1 MIKKIK
7 DWLLI
12 ILLTIVG
19 VFFMLI
25 FKKKPNW
32 IEKKQKEIKQKENE
46 IDNNVENIK
55 QSRKER
61 EEKAKELSKNLRE
74 TDYKFHNRFFSI
86 MLIFL
91 LILSPFA
98 IASDSEPLTMLKED
112 LKIPDTYEELLQSY
126 YVMFDYA
133 MHYREMAYQYE
144 KLYQQE
150 KADSDKLVNEIENL
164 KMLLD
169 MQKNMID
176 QLMRLSNNIGLS
188 VGINYVPLHPDYS
201 GVIVQVEYGF

>member
-12 ILLTIVG
+12 ILMAIVG

-61 EEKAKELSKNLRE
+61 EEKAEELSKNLRE
-74 TDYKFHNRFFSI
+74 TDYKFRNRFFSI

-98 IASDSEPLTMLKED
+98 IASDGEPSPMSKED

-126 YVMFDYA
+126 YDMFDYA
-133 MHYREMAYQYE
+133 MHYREMAYKYE
-144 KLYQQE
+144 KVYLQE
-150 KADSDKLVNEIENL
+150 KADSEKLLNEIENL

-169 MQKNMID
+169 MQKNIID
-176 QLMRLSNNIGLS
+176 QLMKHNIGLS
-188 VGINYVPLHPDYS
+188 VGINYVPVHPDYS
-201 GVIVQVEYGF
+201 GVIVQVEYEF

>member
-12 ILLTIVG
+12 ILMAIVG

-25 FKKKPNW
+25 FRKKPDW
-32 IEKKQKEIKQKENE
+32 IKKKQKEIKQKENE
-46 IDNNVENIK
+46 IDNNVEKIK

-61 EEKAKELSKNLRE
+61 EEKAEELSKNLRE
-74 TDYKFHNRFFSI
+74 TDYKFRNRFFSM

-91 LILSPFA
+91 LILSPFVM
-98 IASDSEPLTMLKED
+98 ASDGEPPPMSKED
-112 LKIPDTYEELLQSY
+112 LKIPDTYEELLNSY
-126 YVMFDYA
+126 YDMFDYA
-133 MHYREMAYQYE
+133 MHYREIAYQYE
-144 KLYQQE
+144 KVYQQE
-150 KADSDKLVNEIENL
+150 KADSEKLLNEIENL

-176 QLMRLSNNIGLS
+176 QLMSNNIGLS
-188 VGINYVPLHPDYS
+188 VGINYVPLRPDYS
-201 GVIVQVEYGF
+201 GVIVQVEYEF

>member
-12 ILLTIVG
+12 ILMAIVG

-25 FKKKPNW
+25 FRKKPEW
-32 IEKKQKEIKQKENE
+32 IKKKQKEIKQKENE
-46 IDNNVENIK
+46 IDNNIEKIK

-61 EEKAKELSKNLRE
+61 EEKAEELSEDLRK
-74 TDYKFHNRFFSI
+74 TDYKFRNRFFSI

-98 IASDSEPLTMLKED
+98 IASDGEPPSMSKED

-126 YVMFDYA
+126 YAMFDYA
-133 MHYREMAYQYE
+133 MHYREIAYKYE
-144 KLYQQE
+144 KVYQQE
-150 KADSDKLVNEIENL
+150 KADSEKLLNEIENL

-176 QLMRLSNNIGLS
+176 QLMSNNIGLS

-201 GVIVQVEYGF
+201 GVIVQVEYEF

>member
-1 MIKKIK
+1 MLRKIK

-12 ILLTIVG
+12 ILLAIVG

-25 FKKKPNW
+25 FRKKPDW
-32 IEKKQKEIKQKENE
+32 IKKKQKEIKQKENE
-46 IDNNVENIK
+46 IDNNVERIK

-61 EEKAKELSKNLRE
+61 EEKAEELSKNLRE
-74 TDYKFHNRFFSI
+74 TDYKFRNRFFSM

-91 LILSPFA
+91 LILSPFVM
-98 IASDSEPLTMLKED
+98 ASDGEPPPMSKED

-126 YVMFDYA
+126 YAMFDYA
-133 MHYREMAYQYE
+133 MHYREIAYKYE

-150 KADSDKLVNEIENL
+150 KADSEKLLNEIENL

-169 MQKNMID
+169 MQKDMID
-176 QLMRLSNNIGLS
+176 QLMSNNIGLS

-201 GVIVQVEYGF
+201 GVIVQVEYEF

>member
-12 ILLTIVG
+12 ILMAIVSI
-19 VFFMLI
+19 FFMLI
-25 FKKKPNW
+25 FRKKPDW
-32 IEKKQKEIKQKENE
+32 IKKKQKEIKQKENE
-46 IDNNVENIK
+46 IDNNVEKIK
-55 QSRKER
+55 QSKKER
-61 EEKAKELSKNLRE
+61 EEKAEELSKNLRE
-74 TDYKFHNRFFSI
+74 TDYKFRNRFFSM

-91 LILSPFA
+91 LILSPFVM
-98 IASDSEPLTMLKED
+98 ASDGAPPPMSKED

-126 YVMFDYA
+126 YAMFDYA
-133 MHYREMAYQYE
+133 MHYREIAYKYE

-150 KADSDKLVNEIENL
+150 KADSEKLLNEIENL

-169 MQKNMID
+169 MQKDMID
-176 QLMRLSNNIGLS
+176 QLMSNNIGLS

-201 GVIVQVEYGF
+201 GVIVQVEYEF

>member
-1 MIKKIK
+1 MLRKIK

-12 ILLTIVG
+12 ILLAIVG

-25 FKKKPNW
+25 FRKKPNW

-61 EEKAKELSKNLRE
+61 EEKAEELSEDLRK
-74 TDYKFHNRFFSI
+74 TDYKFRNRFFSI

-98 IASDSEPLTMLKED
+98 IASDGEPPPAKED

-126 YVMFDYA
+126 YAMFDYA
-133 MHYREMAYQYE
+133 MHYREIAYKYE

-150 KADSDKLVNEIENL
+150 KADSEKLLNEIENL

-169 MQKNMID
+169 MQKDMID
-176 QLMRLSNNIGLS
+176 QLMSNNIGLS

-201 GVIVQVEYGF
+201 GVIVQVEYEF

>member
-1 MIKKIK
+1 MLRKIK

-12 ILLTIVG
+12 ILIAIVS

-25 FKKKPNW
+25 FRKKPDW
-32 IEKKQKEIKQKENE
+32 IKKKQKEIKQKENE

-61 EEKAKELSKNLRE
+61 EEKAEELSEDLRK
-74 TDYKFHNRFFSI
+74 TDYKFRNRFFSI

-91 LILSPFA
+91 LILSPFVMG
-98 IASDSEPLTMLKED
+98 SDGEPPPMSKED

-126 YVMFDYA
+126 YAMFDYA
-133 MHYREMAYQYE
+133 MHYREIAYKYE

-150 KADSDKLVNEIENL
+150 KADSEKLLNEIENL

-169 MQKNMID
+169 MQKDMID
-176 QLMRLSNNIGLS
+176 QLMSNNIGLS

-201 GVIVQVEYGF
+201 GVIVQVEYEF

>member
-12 ILLTIVG
+12 ILMAIVG

-25 FKKKPNW
+25 FRKKPEW
-32 IEKKQKEIKQKENE
+32 IKKKQKEIKQKENE
-46 IDNNVENIK
+46 IDNNVEKIK

-61 EEKAKELSKNLRE
+61 EEKAEELSEDLRE
-74 TDYKFHNRFFSI
+74 TDYKFRNRFFSI

-91 LILSPFA
+91 LILSPFT
-98 IASDSEPLTMLKED
+98 IASDGEPPPMSKED

-126 YVMFDYA
+126 YAMFDYA
-133 MHYREMAYQYE
+133 MHYREIAYKYE

-150 KADSDKLVNEIENL
+150 KQEFQNPKKKAGGTGAVVIPMSGVSNDDLLLL
-164 KMLLD
+164 KN
-169 MQKNMID
+169 MQKKGMAK
-176 QLMRLSNNIGLS
+176 R
-188 VGINYVPLHPDYS
+188 
-201 GVIVQVEYGF
+201 EE

>member
-12 ILLTIVG
+12 ILMAIVG

-46 IDNNVENIK
+46 IYNNVEKIK
-55 QSRKER
+55 QSKKER
-61 EEKAKELSKNLRE
+61 EEKAEELSKNLRE
-74 TDYKFHNRFFSI
+74 TDYKFRNRFFSI

-98 IASDSEPLTMLKED
+98 IASDGEPPPMSKED

-126 YVMFDYA
+126 YAMFDYA
-133 MHYREMAYQYE
+133 MHYREIAYQYE

-150 KADSDKLVNEIENL
+150 KADSEKLLNEIENL

-176 QLMRLSNNIGLS
+176 QLMSNNIGLL
-188 VGINYVPLHPDYS
+188 VGINYVPLRPEYS
-201 GVIVQVEYGF
+201 GVIVQVEYEF

>member
-1 MIKKIK
+1 MLRKIK

-12 ILLTIVG
+12 ILLAIVG

-25 FKKKPNW
+25 FRKKPDW
-32 IEKKQKEIKQKENE
+32 IKKKQKEIKQKENE
-46 IDNNVENIK
+46 IDNNVEKIK

-61 EEKAKELSKNLRE
+61 EEKAEELSEDLRK
-74 TDYKFHNRFFSI
+74 TDYKFRNRFFSM

-91 LILSPFA
+91 LILSPFVM
-98 IASDSEPLTMLKED
+98 ASDGEPPPMSKED
-112 LKIPDTYEELLQSY
+112 LKIPDTYEELLNSY
-126 YVMFDYA
+126 YDMFDYA
-133 MHYREMAYQYE
+133 MHYREIAYQYE

-150 KADSDKLVNEIENL
+150 KADSEKLLNEIENL

-176 QLMRLSNNIGLS
+176 QLMSNNMGLS

-201 GVIVQVEYGF
+201 GVIVQVEYEF

>member
-12 ILLTIVG
+12 ILMAIVG

-25 FKKKPNW
+25 FRKKPDW
-32 IEKKQKEIKQKENE
+32 IKKKQKEIKQKETE
-46 IDNNVENIK
+46 IDNNVEKIK
-55 QSRKER
+55 QSKKER
-61 EEKAKELSKNLRE
+61 EEKAEELSEDLRK
-74 TDYKFHNRFFSI
+74 TDYKFRNRFFSI

-98 IASDSEPLTMLKED
+98 IASDGEPPLMSKED

-126 YVMFDYA
+126 YAMFDYA
-133 MHYREMAYQYE
+133 MHYREIAYKYE
-144 KLYQQE
+144 KVYQQE
-150 KADSDKLVNEIENL
+150 KADSEKLLNEIENL

-169 MQKNMID
+169 MQKDMID
-176 QLMRLSNNIGLS
+176 QLMSNNIGLS

-201 GVIVQVEYGF
+201 GVIVQVEYEF

>member
-1 MIKKIK
+1 MLRKIK

-12 ILLTIVG
+12 ILLAIVG

-25 FKKKPNW
+25 FRKKPDW

-61 EEKAKELSKNLRE
+61 EEKAEELSEDLRK
-74 TDYKFHNRFFSI
+74 TDYKFRNRFFSI

-91 LILSPFA
+91 LILSPFVM
-98 IASDSEPLTMLKED
+98 ASDGEPPPMSKED

-126 YVMFDYA
+126 YAMFDYA
-133 MHYREMAYQYE
+133 MHYREIAYKYE
-144 KLYQQE
+144 KVYQQE
-150 KADSDKLVNEIENL
+150 KADSEKLLNEIENL

-169 MQKNMID
+169 MQKDMID
-176 QLMRLSNNIGLS
+176 QLMSNNIGLS

-201 GVIVQVEYGF
+201 GVIVQVEYEF

>member
-12 ILLTIVG
+12 ILMAIVG

-25 FKKKPNW
+25 FRKKPEW
-32 IEKKQKEIKQKENE
+32 IKKKQKEIKQKENE
-46 IDNNVENIK
+46 IDNNVEKIK

-61 EEKAKELSKNLRE
+61 EEKAEELSEDLRE
-74 TDYKFHNRFFSI
+74 TDYKFRNRFFSI

-91 LILSPFA
+91 LILSPFVMA
-98 IASDSEPLTMLKED
+98 NDDESPPMSKED

-126 YVMFDYA
+126 YAMFDYA
-133 MHYREMAYQYE
+133 MHYRKIAYQYE
-144 KLYQQE
+144 KVYQQE
-150 KADSDKLVNEIENL
+150 KADSEKLLNEIENL

-169 MQKNMID
+169 MQKDMID
-176 QLMRLSNNIGLS
+176 QLMSNNIGLS

-201 GVIVQVEYGF
+201 GVIVQVEYEF